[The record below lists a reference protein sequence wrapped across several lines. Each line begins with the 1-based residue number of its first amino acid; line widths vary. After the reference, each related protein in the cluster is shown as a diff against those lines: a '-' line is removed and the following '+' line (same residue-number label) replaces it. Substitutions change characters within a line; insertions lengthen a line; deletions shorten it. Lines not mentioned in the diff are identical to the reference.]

1 MKTMA
6 YLSTLYL
13 FPGTNCTYTPLEISF
28 VILFLPEGIPGQ
40 FIAFSLNP
48 AKRGTA
54 GWGGGGGRA
63 PPPHPP
69 SSFPSSSSSTQ

>member
-1 MKTMA
+1 MA
-6 YLSTLYL
+6 YPSTLYL
-13 FPGTNCTYTPLEISF
+13 FPGTNCTYTPLGISF

-54 GWGGGGGRA
+54 GWGS
-63 PPPHPP
+63 PPPPTFPLFVSPP
-69 SSFPSSSSSTQ
+69 PFFHVAGK